1 MAAVT
6 TVPTAQVRR
15 AHIRSSQIQINLAAL
30 RRNAT
35 ALTALIGPACELLA
49 VVKADGYGHGMVEV
63 ARAALAGGAKRLGV
77 STVEEGVALRTAG
90 LTCDVLVMGV
100 MDETEAPGVLAH
112 ALTPVICRASQLD
125 ALVAAARRSS
135 TRRVSVHLK
144 ADTGM
149 GRLGLLPEEFLPLL
163 QQARRE
169 SAVRVEGIMTHF
181 AEADAVESTFTTSQL
196 NRFLALLGQISQIH
210 QIGSAQPGGRSTGS
224 PLIAH
229 AANSAALLTRPESR
243 LQMVRAGLALYGLLP
258 SPACQGVVELEP
270 VMSWTTRVAHLRRLP
285 AGRSLGYGRTF
296 TTKRSSLIGLLPVGY
311 AAGYSRL
318 LSNRAACLHRGGRV
332 PIVGRISMDLT
343 MIDLT
348 DHPSAG
354 VGDEVVLL
362 GRQERERV
370 TAEELA
376 AWAQTI
382 PYEIVC
388 SVGGRATRRIFEA
401 GESGTPVPSPSRSP
415 ADHPRR
421 R

>member
-6 TVPTAQVRR
+6 TMTAQVR
-15 AHIRSSQIQINLAAL
+15 SSQIRIDLDAL
-30 RRNAT
+30 RRNAA

-63 ARAALAGGAKRLGV
+63 ARSALVGGARRLGV

-90 LTCDVLVMGV
+90 LTCAVLVMGV
-100 MDETEAPGVLAH
+100 MDEAEAPEVVAQR
-112 ALTPVICRASQLD
+112 LTPVVCRAGQLD
-125 ALVAAARRSS
+125 ALIAAAHATSKRR
-135 TRRVSVHLK
+135 TPVHIK
-144 ADTGM
+144 VDTGM
-149 GRLGLLPEEFLPLL
+149 GRLGLLPDEFIPIL
-163 QQARRE
+163 QRARSE
-169 SAVRVEGIMTHF
+169 PAFWVEGIMTHF
-181 AEADAVESTFTTSQL
+181 AEADAVESTFTTAQL
-196 NRFLALLGQISQIH
+196 NRFLALLGQIGQSG
-210 QIGSAQPGGRSTGS
+210 QIGSIQPGGRQTGS

-258 SPACQGVVELEP
+258 STACHGVVELEP
-270 VMSWTTRVAHLRRLP
+270 VMRWTTRIAHLRRLP

-296 TTKRSSLIGLLPVGY
+296 TTKRTSLIGLLPVGY

-332 PIVGRISMDLT
+332 PVVGRISMDLT

-348 DHPSAG
+348 DHPEAG
-354 VGDEVVLL
+354 IGDEVVLL
-362 GRQERERV
+362 GRQGGERV

-388 SVGGRATRRIFEA
+388 SVGGRSPRRTFEW
-401 GESGTPVPSPSRSP
+401 GEWGEWGEPAPSPSHAP
-415 ADHPRR
+415 ADHSRR

>member
-1 MAAVT
+1 MAAAT
-6 TVPTAQVRR
+6 TVPTAQVRPI
-15 AHIRSSQIQINLAAL
+15 HIRIDLAAL
-30 RRNAT
+30 RRNT
-35 ALTALIGPACELLA
+35 AVLTALIGPACELLA

-63 ARAALAGGAKRLGV
+63 ARAALAGGARRLGV

-90 LTCDVLVMGV
+90 LTCAVLVMGV
-100 MDETEAPGVLAH
+100 MDEEQAPEVVAQR
-112 ALTPVICRASQLD
+112 LTPIVCRAGQLD
-125 ALVAAARRSS
+125 ALIAAPCSSSRRR
-135 TRRVSVHLK
+135 TPVHIK
-144 ADTGM
+144 VDTGM
-149 GRLGLLPEEFLPLL
+149 GRLGLLPEEFLPMLER
-163 QQARRE
+163 ARRE
-169 SAVRVEGIMTHF
+169 PAVWVEGIMTHF
-181 AEADAVESTFTTSQL
+181 AEADAVESTSTTSQL
-196 NRFLALLGQISQIH
+196 NRFLALLGQIGQIGH
-210 QIGSAQPGGRSTGS
+210 VGSAQPGGRPTGS

-332 PIVGRISMDLT
+332 PVVGRISMDLT

-348 DHPSAG
+348 DHPEAEI
-354 VGDEVVLL
+354 GDEVVLL
-362 GRQERERV
+362 GRQGLERV

-388 SVGGRATRRIFEA
+388 SIGGRSPFRIFES
-401 GESGTPVPSPSRSP
+401 GRSDESAPSPSHS
-415 ADHPRR
+415 DHSRR

>member
-1 MAAVT
+1 M
-6 TVPTAQVRR
+6 TVPIAQVRP
-15 AHIRSSQIQINLAAL
+15 AHIRIDLTAL
-30 RRNAT
+30 RRNTA

-63 ARAALAGGAKRLGV
+63 ARAALAGGARRLGV
-77 STVEEGVALRTAG
+77 STVEEGATLRAAG
-90 LTCDVLVMGV
+90 LTCPVLVMGV

-125 ALVAAARRSS
+125 ALIAAARRSS
-135 TRRVSVHLK
+135 TRRVAVHLK

-149 GRLGLLPEEFLPLL
+149 GRLGLLPEEFLPML
-163 QQARRE
+163 QQAHRE

-196 NRFLALLGQISQIH
+196 NRFLALLGQVG
-210 QIGSAQPGGRSTGS
+210 QIGSAQPGGRPTGS

-362 GRQERERV
+362 GRQGRERV

-388 SVGGRATRRIFEA
+388 SVGGRSTRRIFEA
-401 GESGTPVPSPSRSP
+401 GESGAPAPSPSRSP
-415 ADHPRR
+415 SDHPRR

>member
-6 TVPTAQVRR
+6 TVPTVQVRS
-15 AHIRSSQIQINLAAL
+15 AQIRIDLTAL
-30 RRNAT
+30 RRNTA

-63 ARAALAGGAKRLGV
+63 ARAALAGGARRLGV
-77 STVEEGVALRTAG
+77 STVEEGATLRAAG
-90 LTCDVLVMGV
+90 VTCPVLVMGV
-100 MDETEAPGVLAH
+100 MDEAEAPEVVAQK
-112 ALTPVICRASQLD
+112 LTPVVCRSGQLD
-125 ALVAAARRSS
+125 ALIAAARRSS
-135 TRRVSVHLK
+135 TRRVAVHLK

-149 GRLGLLPEEFLPLL
+149 GRLGLLPEEFLPML

-196 NRFLALLGQISQIH
+196 NRFLALLGQVGQIR
-210 QIGSAQPGGRSTGS
+210 QIGSAQPGGRPTGS

-229 AANSAALLTRPESR
+229 AANSAAILTRPESR
-243 LQMVRAGLALYGLLP
+243 FQMVRAGLALYGLLP
-258 SPACQGVVELEP
+258 SPACQGVVELDP

-318 LSNRAACLHRGGRV
+318 LSNRAACLHRGVRV

-354 VGDEVVLL
+354 IGDEVVLL
-362 GRQERERV
+362 GRQGRERV
-370 TAEELA
+370 TAEEMA
-376 AWAQTI
+376 TWAQTI

-388 SVGGRATRRIFEA
+388 SVGGRSTRRIFEA
-401 GESGTPVPSPSRSP
+401 GESGKPVPSPSRAP

-421 R
+421 H

>member
-1 MAAVT
+1 
-6 TVPTAQVRR
+6 VPTTQVRL
-15 AHIRSSQIQINLAAL
+15 AHIRSSQIRINLTAL
-30 RRNAT
+30 RRNSA

-63 ARAALAGGAKRLGV
+63 ARAALAGGARRLGV

-90 LTCDVLVMGV
+90 LTCAVLVMGV
-100 MDETEAPGVLAH
+100 MDEAEAPEVVAQK
-112 ALTPVICRASQLD
+112 LTPVVCRSGQLD
-125 ALVAAARRSS
+125 ALIAAARASS
-135 TRRVSVHLK
+135 KRPTPVHVK
-144 ADTGM
+144 VDTGM
-149 GRLGLLPEEFLPLL
+149 GRLGLLPEEFLSLL

-169 SAVRVEGIMTHF
+169 PAVRVEGIMTHF

-196 NRFLALLGQISQIH
+196 NRFLDLLGQVAQIH
-210 QIGSAQPGGRSTGS
+210 PVGSTQSGGRSKGS
-224 PLIAH
+224 PPIAH
-229 AANSAALLTRPESR
+229 AANSAALLTKPESR
-243 LQMVRAGLALYGLLP
+243 LHMVRAGLALSGLLP

-285 AGRSLGYGRTF
+285 AGRSLGYGRAF

-311 AAGYSRL
+311 AAGYTRL

-332 PIVGRISMDLT
+332 PVVGRISMDLT

-362 GRQERERV
+362 GRQGRERV
-370 TAEELA
+370 TAEEMA

-388 SVGGRATRRIFEA
+388 SIGGRSTRRIFEA
-401 GESGTPVPSPSRSP
+401 GESGTPASSPSRSP

>member
-1 MAAVT
+1 MTA
-6 TVPTAQVRR
+6 PTAQVR
-15 AHIRSSQIQINLAAL
+15 INLAAL
-30 RRNAT
+30 HHNT
-35 ALTALIGPACELLA
+35 AALAALIGPACELLA

-90 LTCDVLVMGV
+90 LTCAVLVMGV
-100 MDETEAPGVLAH
+100 MDEAEASEVVAQR
-112 ALTPVICRASQLD
+112 LTPIVCQAGQLD
-125 ALVAAARRSS
+125 ALIAAAHAASKRR
-135 TRRVSVHLK
+135 TPVHIK
-144 ADTGM
+144 VDTGM
-149 GRLGLLPEEFLPLL
+149 GRLGLPPEEFLPMLER
-163 QQARRE
+163 ARRAP
-169 SAVRVEGIMTHF
+169 AVRVEGIMTHF
-181 AEADAVESTFTTSQL
+181 AEADAVESTSTTSQL
-196 NRFLALLGQISQIH
+196 NRFLALLGQIGQV
-210 QIGSAQPGGRSTGS
+210 GSIQAGGRPTGP

-270 VMSWTTRVAHLRRLP
+270 VMSWTTRVVHLRRLP

-318 LSNRAACLHRGGRV
+318 LSNRAACLHQGGRV
-332 PIVGRISMDLT
+332 PVVGRISMDLT

-348 DHPSAG
+348 DHPDAG
-354 VGDEVVLL
+354 IGDEVVLL
-362 GRQERERV
+362 GRQGRERV

-388 SVGGRATRRIFEA
+388 GVGGRLPRRIFES
-401 GESGTPVPSPSRSP
+401 GELALSHSS
-415 ADHPRR
+415 ANHPRR